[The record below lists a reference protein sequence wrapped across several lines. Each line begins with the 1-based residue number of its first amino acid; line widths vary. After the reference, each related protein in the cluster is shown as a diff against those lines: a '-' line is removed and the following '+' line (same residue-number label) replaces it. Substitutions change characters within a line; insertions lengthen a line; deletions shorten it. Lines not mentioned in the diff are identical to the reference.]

1 MNNNF
6 RNKKRDLTKKVDFS
20 LENNN
25 VENIMYPN
33 KPPFEAMQPKHV
45 STDKTEKFYICINDM
60 GEYMIGNAKEIE
72 NWINKDDYSENE
84 IEIFELKSKNTVDFS
99 IKTISTLKINS

>member
-25 VENIMYPN
+25 VEHITIEPQM
-33 KPPFEAMQPKHV
+33 PFQSVQPKHV
-45 STDKTEKFYICINDM
+45 STDKTEKFYICINDI